1 MGTTRPVRSH
11 CSPPTPPDPV
21 AVIGTAGR
29 SPISVLKEISVLR
42 EYAQQRQLPVPGYT
56 YPVDGPGHAPTFTAA
71 AGQRSA
77 QWAGSTNNVAKTRA
91 VASLPARLSGAG
103 LGGGASTGPVWAE
116 VSADVQHK

>member
-29 SPISVLKEISVLR
+29 NPISVLKEISVLR

-56 YPVDGPGHAPTFTAA
+56 YPVDGPGHAPTVTAA

-77 QWAGSTNNVAKTRA
+77 QCAGPTNNVKTRA
-91 VASLPARLSGAG
+91 AASLPARLSRAG
-103 LGGGASTGPVWAE
+103 PGGLADASPVRAE
-116 VSADVQHK
+116 ECADAPHE